1 MAWEVLL
8 LYSFLYG
15 MLHGLLPDEH
25 TWPITFSYALGGG
38 SGRQGLL
45 AGFYFS
51 LAFTIQRAMA
61 SQIAYFVLKP
71 FFNSEQINPYVYL
84 AVGLAMSAAG
94 AILLHRTALA
104 RLTRRFHQHGRLHQ
118 RVEEEIEAAVERPE
132 GRKPVPIKWTLVHGF
147 LAGYGFEGFMIFI
160 NVTAAPDMP
169 RAWMGFLP
177 GLLFGLGTMVVLL
190 VLGALFGAMLRW
202 IKSLNEEEIARIGSE
217 TAART
222 LLYGGLLFII
232 WGVLTLG
239 GLTTR
244 LPIRIDEGYLLI
256 SAFMVVVAIPAF
268 IYSWRQVR
276 AAKSAAPH
284 EGEELSHDPAH
295 SE

>member
-25 TWPITFSYALGGG
+25 TSPLPSATRWAEAAAAGIA
-38 SGRQGLL
+38 GRLL
-45 AGFYFS
+45 FS

-104 RLTRRFHQHGRLHQ
+104 RLTGASTSTDAFISGSRKRSRRPSNDRRGASRSHQVDLGPRISGRIRIRRVYDLHQ
-118 RVEEEIEAAVERPE
+118 RHR
-132 GRKPVPIKWTLVHGF
+132 
-147 LAGYGFEGFMIFI
+147 
-160 NVTAAPDMP
+160 APNMP

-190 VLGALFGAMLRW
+190 VLGALFGAMC
-202 IKSLNEEEIARIGSE
+202 AGSS
-217 TAART
+217 R
-222 LLYGGLLFII
+222 
-232 WGVLTLG
+232 
-239 GLTTR
+239 
-244 LPIRIDEGYLLI
+244 
-256 SAFMVVVAIPAF
+256 
-268 IYSWRQVR
+268 
-276 AAKSAAPH
+276 
-284 EGEELSHDPAH
+284 
-295 SE
+295 